1 MDVVFIFLDDQG
13 IEFKVNMETVPRV
26 GEGIILSH
34 LKREDFRS
42 QEDYNRFKNNG
53 YEHREW
59 VIEEISWFP
68 QTEGSYVGI
77 LLVEVEAGS

>member
-1 MDVVFIFLDDQG
+1 
-13 IEFKVNMETVPRV
+13 METVPRV

-68 QTEGSYVGI
+68 YLANFNFCYMYVSDYLI
-77 LLVEVEAGS
+77 KWK